1 MPQPPF
7 IQLVNVTK
15 IFGKNIVLEGLNLEI
30 NYGEI
35 LGIIGKSGSGKT
47 TLLNLVIGFLKA
59 DKGEVIFQS
68 RKIEKDVS
76 NVNMQF
82 GFSSQESSFYDK
94 LSVEENLQYFD
105 SLYKID
111 DNTLKKR
118 ITELLNFVG
127 LEDYGKYLAINLS
140 AGMKK
145 RLDIACSLV
154 HDPKILILD
163 EPTSDLDP
171 YLRRDILKLL
181 KKINKEKSV
190 TIAITSHLLDELD
203 ICDKIA
209 ILDNKKIITKGSSN
223 ELKDKYT
230 RNMEIILETSSGNYG
245 WLEKSFKNNRDA
257 SKTLVKD
264 GKFILYTD
272 NAESVLKEVLGM
284 IKDKNEK
291 LLDIDVNKPSL
302 NEVFEYFIDKDK
314 EEALLE
320 KRNKGKKNVQ
330 NTGDNKEES

>member
-94 LSVEENLQYFD
+94 LSVEENLQYFG

-230 RNMEIILETSSGNYG
+230 RNMEIILETSSRNYG

>member
-94 LSVEENLQYFD
+94 LSVEENLQYFG

-223 ELKDKYT
+223 ELKDKYI
-230 RNMEIILETSSGNYG
+230 RNMEIILETSSRNYG

-272 NAESVLKEVLGM
+272 NAESVLKEV
-284 IKDKNEK
+284 
-291 LLDIDVNKPSL
+291 
-302 NEVFEYFIDKDK
+302 
-314 EEALLE
+314 
-320 KRNKGKKNVQ
+320 
-330 NTGDNKEES
+330 